1 MIRRPPRSTRTD
13 TLFPSTT
20 LVRSLVETHL
30 PMPAPPTAW
39 SLAFSARASLRH
51 DAAAQVDIDPRDLL
65 FFDTETTGL
74 AGGNGTRPFLVGAAD
89 FHNHP
94 DHGDGL
100 RGRQLLI
107 AAMAA
112 EAANRKSGGG
122 GKGGAGEV

>member
-74 AGGNGTRPFLVGAAD
+74 AGRTGTRAFVGRAAD
-89 FHNHP
+89 FHRHP
-94 DHGDGL
+94 DHPDGL
-100 RGRQLLI
+100 RVRLLPI

-112 EAANRKSGGG
+112 EADMLRPLPCWLAPRQG
-122 GKGGAGEV
+122 